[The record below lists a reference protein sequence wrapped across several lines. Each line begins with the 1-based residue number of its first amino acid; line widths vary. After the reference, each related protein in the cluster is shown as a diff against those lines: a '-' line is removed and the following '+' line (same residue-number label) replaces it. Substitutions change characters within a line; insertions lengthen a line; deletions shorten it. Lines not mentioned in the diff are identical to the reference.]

1 MLIVWLIGF
10 VINLIIFYL
19 WRHTYD
25 NEERIPINI
34 IIFILLILSALTP
47 ILNIITGIILAVI
60 IMWSYVEDD
69 FEFRGPKWMTK
80 EIK

>member
-1 MLIVWLIGF
+1 MLVAWLIGF

-25 NEERIPINI
+25 NGERIPINI

-47 ILNIITGIILAVI
+47 ILNIITGTILAVI

-69 FEFRGPKWMTK
+69 FEFHGPKWMTK
-80 EIK
+80 TIK